1 MTTRSELEPYL
12 AKHLSCPLC
21 RHQLHREV
29 DGYRCCGCNHI
40 FAHTP
45 QKQGDFRLRCGTSI
59 AYAYHYAPLAYDT
72 CIDVPI
78 RRERPCPERRN
89 EFCGSVPPHLTR
101 NQISYIP
108 QAGPG
113 EMALD
118 LGCGN
123 GLQRGVLQEL
133 GYVYY
138 GVDFAS
144 TVADDL
150 VDAHA
155 LPYCDNL
162 FDVVLSVAVLEHLA
176 QPFKA
181 LDEVYRVLKPSRLFI
196 GTVAFLEPFHD
207 NSFFHFS
214 HLGLW
219 AALQSTGFAVETILS
234 IPGWH
239 VARAQ
244 VEMGF
249 GSRLPRWLTI
259 LLSQPFAWA
268 LASYTLLGRFCARDK
283 SRHNPDVAWARHAGS
298 FFFVARKLP

>member
-1 MTTRSELEPYL
+1 MATRGELDL
-12 AKHLSCPLC
+12 FLTKHLSCPLC
-21 RHQLHREV
+21 RQPLHRE
-29 DGYRCCGCNHI
+29 DSAHRCSGCDHI

-45 QKQGDFRLRCGTSI
+45 QQQGDFRLRCDTSI
-59 AYAYHYAPLAYDT
+59 AYAYRYAPLAYDT
-72 CIDVPI
+72 YIDVPI
-78 RRERPCPERRN
+78 RTDRPCPEHRN
-89 EFCGSVPPHLTR
+89 EFRGSVPPHLTK
-101 NQISYIP
+101 NQISYMP

-123 GLQRGVLQEL
+123 GLLRGVLQEL

-155 LPYCDNL
+155 LPYGDNL
-162 FDVVLSVAVLEHLA
+162 FDMVLSIAVLEHLA
-176 QPFKA
+176 QPFRA
-181 LDEVYRVLKPSRLFI
+181 LDEVHRVLKPSRLFI

-219 AALQSTGFAVETILS
+219 AALQSAGFAVETILP

-268 LASYTLLGRFCARDK
+268 LASYTWLGRLCARDK
-283 SRHNPDVAWARHAGS
+283 SRHNPDMAWARHAGS
-298 FFFVARKLP
+298 FFFVARKRP

>member
-1 MTTRSELEPYL
+1 
-12 AKHLSCPLC
+12 
-21 RHQLHREV
+21 
-29 DGYRCCGCNHI
+29 
-40 FAHTP
+40 
-45 QKQGDFRLRCGTSI
+45 
-59 AYAYHYAPLAYDT
+59 
-72 CIDVPI
+72 
-78 RRERPCPERRN
+78 
-89 EFCGSVPPHLTR
+89 
-101 NQISYIP
+101 
-108 QAGPG
+108 
-113 EMALD
+113 MALD

-144 TVADDL
+144 TIADDL

-162 FDVVLSVAVLEHLA
+162 FDVVLSIAVLEHLA

-219 AALQSTGFAVETILS
+219 AALQLTGFAVETILS

-268 LASYTLLGRFCARDK
+268 LVRLDGADTAMLHAVDAGNP
-283 SRHNPDVAWARHAGS
+283 SRMRTGMRVRVRWRAETVGEIQDIECFEPEDPA
-298 FFFVARKLP
+298 